1 MTRASRPLHPDRLSP
16 EGPAPRGPV
25 IVISSQLAGSPVGGS
40 LSVRVL
46 HAAGIETCLAPSVNF
61 GRHPGLGA
69 PGGAALADEDFAS
82 LLDGLAA
89 TGAPQAA
96 RAILTGYLA
105 SPGQVE
111 AAARFIAAARA
122 LNPGLLVMVD
132 PIMGDGEADG
142 GDGGLYLPRAT
153 AMGIATRLVP
163 LADVITPNLFELAW
177 LAGRPLTTIED
188 AAAAARALAPAVLV
202 TSAPAG
208 PGRIAVLA
216 LEGDESPEL
225 LETPRTSPAD
235 RTPNGTGDLF
245 AASALAAR
253 LTGASW
259 AGAARAGAGRV
270 SHVLAHTRDG
280 AAALAVSQDTL
291 TAPAPFRQASAVQTG
306 AQPARRGPRPAFAMG
321 LDGCPGGWIGVMA
334 DLNEIE
340 PPRVEVFASFADALA
355 TGAQIIAVDMPIGL
369 PEGPGSG
376 ERGGRACERA
386 AKAMLGARRSSIF
399 PTPLRAAFG
408 GRTRAE
414 ADALNRAAGG
424 TGLAAQSFALFKKI
438 RDIDDAMTPMLEG
451 CVFETH
457 PETTIA
463 ALTGAPAAHNKKT
476 AEGRAERL
484 ALLIAHGLAQALFDP
499 HPYKRGV
506 AAPDDLIDAGLCLL
520 TAQRIAAG
528 TALCLPDDPPRDGRG
543 LRMAIWA

>member
-1 MTRASRPLHPDRLSP
+1 M
-16 EGPAPRGPV
+16 

-46 HAAGIETCLAPSVNF
+46 HAGGIEACLAPSVNF

-69 PGGAALADEDFAS
+69 PGGAALADGDFKS
-82 LLDGLAA
+82 LLDGLSA

-96 RAILTGYLA
+96 RAILTGYMA
-105 SPGQVE
+105 SPGQAE
-111 AAARFIAAARA
+111 AAARFIVAARA
-122 LNPGLLVMVD
+122 VNPGLLVMVD

-142 GDGGLYLPRAT
+142 RDDGLYLPRAT
-153 AMGIATRLVP
+153 AMGIATRLIP

-177 LAGRPLTTIED
+177 LAGRPLATLED
-188 AAAAARALAPAVLV
+188 AATAARALAPAVLV

-253 LTGASW
+253 LGGARW
-259 AGAARAGAGRV
+259 ADAARAGAGRV
-270 SHVLAHTRDG
+270 SHVLSRTRDG
-280 AAALAVSQDTL
+280 AAALAVTQDTL
-291 TAPAPFRQASAVQTG
+291 TAPAPFRPAPAAQTG
-306 AQPARRGPRPAFAMG
+306 RKGARHPAWAMG
-321 LDGCPGGWIGVMA
+321 LDGCPGGWIAVMA
-334 DLNEIE
+334 DMNAIE
-340 PPRVEVFASFADALA
+340 PPRVEIFASFADALA
-355 TGAQIIAVDMPIGL
+355 TGAQIIAVDIPIGL
-369 PEGPGSG
+369 PDGPDSDGL
-376 ERGGRACERA
+376 GGRACERE

-399 PTPLRAAFG
+399 PTPLRVAFE

-438 RDIDDAMTPMLEG
+438 REIDDAMTPMLEG

-463 ALTGAPAAHNKKT
+463 ALTGAPATHNKKT

-484 ALLIAHGLAQALFDP
+484 ALLTAHGLAEGLFEP
-499 HPYKRGV
+499 HPFKRSV
-506 AAPDDLIDAGLCLL
+506 AVPDDLIDAGLCLL

-528 TALCLPDDPPRDGRG
+528 TALRLPGDPPRDARG